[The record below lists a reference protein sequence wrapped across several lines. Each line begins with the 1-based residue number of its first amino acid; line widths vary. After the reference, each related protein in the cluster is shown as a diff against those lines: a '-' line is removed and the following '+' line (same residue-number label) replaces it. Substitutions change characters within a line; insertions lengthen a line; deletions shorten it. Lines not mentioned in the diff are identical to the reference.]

1 LEKLNEALTNLA
13 ARIYNLPKD
22 ENWLINLVTFQTKS
36 FWNCT
41 LPG

>member
-22 ENWLINLVTFQTKS
+22 ENWL
-36 FWNCT
+36 
-41 LPG
+41 